1 MNQKIT
7 CWLKVVG
14 IGENGLE
21 GISPVARKL
30 IESAEVIFGGARH
43 LEMVPDAKAEKIGR

>member
-1 MNQKIT
+1 MNQKIIR
-7 CWLKVVG
+7 WLKVVG

-30 IESAEVIFGGARH
+30 IESAEVLFGGKRH
-43 LEMVPDAKAEKIGR
+43 LDMVTEG